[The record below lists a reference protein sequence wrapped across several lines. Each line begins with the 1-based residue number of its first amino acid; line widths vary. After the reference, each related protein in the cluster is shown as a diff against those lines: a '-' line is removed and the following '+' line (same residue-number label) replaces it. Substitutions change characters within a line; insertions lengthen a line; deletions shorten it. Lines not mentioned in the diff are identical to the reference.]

1 MSGDSRSKG
10 DVLRRDVM
18 ACCATV
24 ALVAFALGGCAI
36 SVEDADGARH
46 VAGFYAMEVDAADV
60 GAPTGDVRRF
70 TFYGLWLDDAFR
82 GTSLAFGEVELSI
95 ADLRNQWTGAAQA
108 AHQSAVDCDG
118 LLGFRWCSLPPPD
131 PTRAGDAIDL
141 AIAGVTAGV
150 GERDRHFGVGYHRK
164 VLLEVTNENALVAW
178 PSHVK
183 VDGLLRGSING

>member
-1 MSGDSRSKG
+1 MSGDSRSNG
-10 DVLRRDVM
+10 DVLRRNVR
-18 ACCATV
+18 ARCAAV
-24 ALVAFALGGCAI
+24 ALGVCALGGCAI
-36 SVEDADGARH
+36 SFEDANGARH
-46 VAGFYAMEVDAADV
+46 VAGFYAVEIDAA
-60 GAPTGDVRRF
+60 GAHAPTGDVRRF

-82 GTSLAFGEVELSI
+82 GTSFAFGEVELSI

-108 AHQSAVDCDG
+108 AQQGTMDCDG
-118 LLGFRWCSLPPPD
+118 MLGFRWCSLPPSD
-131 PTRAGDAIDL
+131 PARAGDAIDL
-141 AIAGVTAGV
+141 AIAGVTVGV